1 MLQELQEQ
9 MTEMRGE
16 IAALKGPASGTSSSV
31 TTLQTPSDNVQDP
44 PNYLP
49 IERIPGTSWSEEMD
63 IVQPLDDNTPD
74 ADVTCPEGARVAE
87 VSQATADLLKRSFVS
102 IKNKK
107 RLATR
112 NVYALPKVAV
122 TKAPSLDQVMA
133 SQCSKSTKSNA
144 WILSRIQA
152 LMLDAMAPLSEV
164 MELFHSDAEEISSE
178 DIAKA
183 VEAAITLIG
192 NASSQLST
200 LRRTHVLREYNKDL
214 LEWAQKREAKF
225 IENAPALFGQD
236 FPKEVTDYLDQVAA
250 LRRAKAAAKHSSGFQ
265 KAYPQRP
272 PNKPYR
278 PHQRPA
284 PYPQVRQPA
293 NHQQKKPRK

>member
-1 MLQELQEQ
+1 MFIFARVIHLLSDATLLGRTLQELQEQ
-9 MTEMRGE
+9 MTEMQGE

-49 IERIPGTSWSEEMD
+49 TERIPGTSWSEEMD

-74 ADVTCPEGARVAE
+74 ADVTCSEGARVAE

-102 IKNKK
+102 IKNEK

-133 SQCSKSTKSNA
+133 SQCSKSTKPNDWS
-144 WILSRIQA
+144 LFRFQA

-164 MELFHSDAEEISSE
+164 MELFHSDAEEVSSE

-183 VEAAITLIG
+183 VEDAITLIG

-200 LRRTHVLREYNKDL
+200 LRHTHVLREYHKDL

-225 IENAPALFGQD
+225 IENALLC
-236 FPKEVTDYLDQVAA
+236 LDRIF
-250 LRRAKAAAKHSSGFQ
+250 RRK
-265 KAYPQRP
+265 
-272 PNKPYR
+272 
-278 PHQRPA
+278 
-284 PYPQVRQPA
+284 
-293 NHQQKKPRK
+293 